1 MREIESGGGCARAGG
16 RESAC
21 CDMSGEVE
29 FDEQIGVTKY
39 ELFIKG
45 VKGNTYTIVVHKV
58 MLDPT

>member
-1 MREIESGGGCARAGG
+1 MRARVVERVLA
-16 RESAC
+16 AC